1 MLDNSFRNSVEIK
14 MKKIC
19 FLLPLILFVKCSDNS
34 NKIFELQNRIDSLQ
48 LKAADSYKPGFG
60 EFMTG
65 IQIHHAKLWFAGI
78 NQNWR
83 LAEFEIQEIKESL
96 EDIQKY
102 QSEREETKTLPI
114 IFAPLDSV
122 HLAIDNKSLDKF
134 KQSYVLLT
142 NTCNACHQA
151 VKFEFNKVKIPYSPP
166 FSNQA
171 FK

>member
-1 MLDNSFRNSVEIK
+1 
-14 MKKIC
+14 MKKM
-19 FLLPLILFVKCSDNS
+19 FFVVSLLIISACSDNS
-34 NKIFELQNRIDSLQ
+34 DKISELQNRIDSLQ
-48 LKAADSYKPGFG
+48 MIINDSYKPGFG
-60 EFMTG
+60 EFMTN

-78 NQNWR
+78 NQNWK

-122 HLAIDNKSLDKF
+122 HTAIDNKSLNKF
-134 KQSYVLLT
+134 KQSFNILT

-151 VKFEFNKVKIPYSPP
+151 VNNEFNKIKIPDSPP
-166 FSNQA
+166 FSNQS